1 MVSQSKWTSFS
12 ATETLFQMKLKKLF
26 FTFNAFQFFFSLL
39 LWVPIFY
46 EYQKRIGLTDSE
58 IFRIQSL
65 YYLVFCLLE
74 IPTGYLADWLG
85 YKLCLILGSVTLIVA
100 NIWVPLAPTY
110 VGFLTHF
117 ILIALARS
125 FVSGASSAYL
135 YETLHRENQLEEY
148 KEAEGKARA
157 YSLVGKVFCWAVIGV
172 IMQWH
177 LTLPYW
183 LTAINATIG
192 LVFAYL
198 LPDTKLPEEKNEK
211 RRVSIL
217 ELASVLLKNSYLVLL
232 MLQGVALFVLARICQ
247 VNLFQPILQNKGFSV
262 VTYGMVMSL
271 MTIFEALGSFK
282 SKWVKK
288 YISDLYAVFIFTVI
302 IGISFYLLS
311 LNHFFGIEIKIV
323 TLVALCMFSYIIGIS
338 FPIQR
343 QLINQAIP
351 EPKLRAS
358 LLSSESIIDRGV
370 NSLVANSLGLA
381 LASGQLLFFLR
392 KSAFVAILSV
402 FIIALLIKIVGKKNE
417 NSFSQKV

>member
-1 MVSQSKWTSFS
+1 MNLKDTKSKF
-12 ATETLFQMKLKKLF
+12 F

-46 EYQKRIGLTDSE
+46 EYQKRIGLNDTE
-58 IFRIQSL
+58 IFKIQSL

-85 YKLCLILGSVTLIVA
+85 YRLCLILGSITLIVA

-110 VGFLTHF
+110 PGFLTHF
-117 ILIALARS
+117 LLVALARS

-135 YETLHRENQLEEY
+135 YETLHQRGESADY
-148 KEAEGKARA
+148 KDAEGKARA
-157 YSLVGKVFCWAVIGV
+157 YSLVGKVFCWAMVGP

-183 LTAINATIG
+183 LTAMNAGIG

-198 LPDTKLPEEKNEK
+198 LPEIKVAKTKSRISVIELFFILIKNP
-211 RRVSIL
+211 
-217 ELASVLLKNSYLVLL
+217 YLVLL
-232 MLQGVALFVLARICQ
+232 MFQGVALFVLARICQ
-247 VNLFQPILQNKGFSV
+247 VNLFQPILEHKGFSA
-262 VTYGMVMSL
+262 VTYGAVMAV

-282 SKWVKK
+282 SKWVRN
-288 YISDLYAVFIFTVI
+288 YLNDLNAVFVFTCF
-302 IGISFYLLS
+302 IGISFYLMS
-311 LNHFFGIEIKIV
+311 LDKSFLGVDIKIV
-323 TLVALCMFSYIIGIS
+323 TIMALCLFSYVIGIS

-351 EPKLRAS
+351 EPRLRAT

-370 NSLVANSLGLA
+370 NSFVAGSLGVA
-381 LASGQLLFFLR
+381 LASGQLLYFLK
-392 KSAFVAILSV
+392 KSALIAILSV
-402 FIIALLIKIVGKKNE
+402 FIIAVLIKAIRKSE
-417 NSFSQKV
+417 SET

>member
-1 MVSQSKWTSFS
+1 MNK
-12 ATETLFQMKLKKLF
+12 KKLF

-46 EYQKRIGLTDSE
+46 EYQKRIGLSDTE
-58 IFRIQSL
+58 IFKIQSL

-85 YKLCLILGSVTLIVA
+85 YRLCLILGSITLIIA

-110 VGFLTHF
+110 PGFLTHF
-117 ILIALARS
+117 LLIALARS

-135 YETLHRENQLEEY
+135 YETLRERNEISEY

-157 YSLVGKVFCWAVIGV
+157 YSLVGKVFCWAMIGP

-183 LTAINATIG
+183 LTAINATTG
-192 LVFAYL
+192 LVFAFL
-198 LPDTKLPEEKNEK
+198 LPETKFNATKTRLS
-211 RRVSIL
+211 VV
-217 ELASVLLKNSYLVLL
+217 ELFSVLIKNPYLILL
-232 MLQGVALFVLARICQ
+232 MFQGVALFVLARICQ
-247 VNLFQPILQNKGFSV
+247 VNLFQPILEHKGFSA
-262 VTYGMVMSL
+262 VTYGMVMAI

-282 SKWVKK
+282 SKWIRN
-288 YISDLYAVFIFTVI
+288 YLNDLNAIFVFTVF
-302 IGISFYLLS
+302 IGISFFVMSFDSFLG
-311 LNHFFGIEIKIV
+311 LNIKMI
-323 TLVALCMFSYIIGIS
+323 TIVALCLFSYVIGIS

-351 EPKLRAS
+351 EPRLRAS

-370 NSLVANSLGLA
+370 NSFVAGSLGLA
-381 LASGQLLFFLR
+381 LASGQLLLFLR
-392 KSAFVAILSV
+392 KSAIVAMLSV
-402 FIIALLIKIVGKKNE
+402 FIIALLIKFVRKAKYETIN
-417 NSFSQKV
+417 

>member
-1 MVSQSKWTSFS
+1 
-12 ATETLFQMKLKKLF
+12 MKLKRLF

-46 EYQKRIGLTDSE
+46 EYQKRIGLSDAE

-65 YYLVFCLLE
+65 YYLIFCFLE

-85 YKLCLILGSVTLIVA
+85 YRLCLVLGSVTLIIA
-100 NIWVPLAPTY
+100 NVWVPMAPTY

-135 YETLHRENQLEEY
+135 YETLHQENQLEEY

-157 YSLVGKVFCWAVIGV
+157 YSLVGKVFCWAAIGA

-183 LTAINATIG
+183 LTALNASIG
-192 LVFAYL
+192 LVFAWL
-198 LPDTKLPEEKNEK
+198 LPDTKVSEEKSRLN
-211 RRVSIL
+211 VFHLFSI
-217 ELASVLLKNSYLVLL
+217 LLKNPYLLLL
-232 MLQGVALFVLARICQ
+232 MLQGVALFVMARICQ

-262 VTYGMVMSL
+262 MTYGMMMSL
-271 MTIFEALGSFK
+271 MTVFEALGSLK
-282 SKWVKK
+282 SKWVRG
-288 YISDLYAVFIFTVI
+288 YLNDLYAIFVFTFL
-302 IGISFYLLS
+302 IGISFFLLS
-311 LNHFFGIEIKIV
+311 LKTFWGVDIKLV
-323 TLVALCMFSYIIGIS
+323 TVFALCLFSYIIGIS

-351 EPKLRAS
+351 EPKLRAT
-358 LLSSESIIDRGV
+358 LLSSESIIDRGM
-370 NSLVANSLGLA
+370 NSLVANSLGVA
-381 LASGQLLFFLR
+381 LASGQLLLFLR
-392 KSAFVAILSV
+392 QSAVVSIASV
-402 FIIALLIKIVGKKNE
+402 FIIALMIKYVGKPQNE
-417 NSFSQKV
+417 TSLP

>member
-1 MVSQSKWTSFS
+1 
-12 ATETLFQMKLKKLF
+12 MKIKKLF

-46 EYQKRIGLTDSE
+46 EYQKRIGLSDYE

-65 YYLVFCLLE
+65 YYLIFCLLE
-74 IPTGYLADWLG
+74 IPTGYLADWIG
-85 YKLCLILGSVTLIVA
+85 YRFCLILGSITLIIA

-135 YETLHRENQLEEY
+135 YETLHKENQLEVY

-157 YSLVGKVFCWAVIGV
+157 YSLIGKVFCWAVIGI

-183 LTAINATIG
+183 LTAINASIG

-198 LPDTKLPEEKNEK
+198 LPDTQVSAQKN
-211 RRVSIL
+211 RVSVL
-217 ELASVLLKNSYLVLL
+217 ELFSILISNPYLILL

-282 SKWVKK
+282 SKWIQR
-288 YISDLYAVFIFTVI
+288 YLSDLYAIFFFTFILGF
-302 IGISFYLLS
+302 SFFLLS
-311 LNHFFGIEIKIV
+311 IKNFFGFDIKIV
-323 TLVALCMFSYIIGIS
+323 TLIALCLFSYVIGVS

-343 QLINQAIP
+343 QLINKAIP

-358 LLSSESIIDRGV
+358 ILSSESIIDRGV
-370 NSLVANSLGLA
+370 NSLVANSLAVA
-381 LASGQLLFFLR
+381 LASGHLLLFL
-392 KSAFVAILSV
+392 KHSAIVAILSV
-402 FIIALLIKIVGKKNE
+402 FVIATLIKYLGRPNYETVV
-417 NSFSQKV
+417 S

>member
-1 MVSQSKWTSFS
+1 MN
-12 ATETLFQMKLKKLF
+12 LKRLF
-26 FTFNAFQFFFSLL
+26 FLFNAFQFFFSLL

-46 EYQKRIGLTDSE
+46 EYQKRIGLNDAE

-85 YKLCLILGSVTLIVA
+85 YRLCLILGSITLIVA
-100 NIWVPLAPTY
+100 NIWVPLNPSY
-110 VGFLTHF
+110 LGFLGHF

-135 YETLHRENQLEEY
+135 YETLHQQSALDQY

-157 YSLVGKVFCWAVIGV
+157 YSLVGKVVCWAMIGP

-183 LTAINATIG
+183 LTAINAAVG
-192 LVFAYL
+192 LYFAYA
-198 LPDTKLPEEKNEK
+198 LPVPATTTA
-211 RRVSIL
+211 RTRVSVI
-217 ELASVLLKNSYLVLL
+217 ELFKVLFTNPYLVLI

-247 VNLFQPILQNKGFSV
+247 VNLFQPILENKGFSV
-262 VTYGMVMSL
+262 VSYGMVMAL
-271 MTIFEALGSFK
+271 MTVFEALGAFRSA
-282 SKWVKK
+282 WLRRYVN
-288 YISDLYAVFIFTVI
+288 DLNAVFVFTVL
-302 IGISFYLLS
+302 IGISFYLMS
-311 LNHFFGIEIKIV
+311 FTSFFGIDPKIL
-323 TLVALCMFSYIIGIS
+323 TLAALCLFSYVIGIS

-351 EPKLRAS
+351 EPRLRAS

-370 NSLVANSLGLA
+370 NSLVASSLGLA
-381 LASGQLLFFLR
+381 LQSGQLLIFLR
-392 KSAFVAILSV
+392 KSAAVSV
-402 FIIALLIKIVGKKNE
+402 SSVLMIALLIRYTKR
-417 NSFSQKV
+417 NST